1 MPISRIFPVLILTAL
16 AVAIVVP
23 LLVAAEAAQSPKSTA
38 EVKTKSPADHPGA
51 SGLPVPRFVS
61 LSSDTVNMRA
71 GPGVRYPITWV
82 YRRKGI
88 PLMVM
93 AEFEYWRKVRDGE
106 GAEGWMHSALLRGRR
121 MALLQG
127 GINEL
132 RPSPET
138 TAPVVL
144 RAQAGVIGQLLSC
157 GGPWCQI
164 ILNDMR
170 VWLPRTGLFGA
181 LPNEEFP

>member
-1 MPISRIFPVLILTAL
+1 MPISRIFHVLTLTAL
-16 AVAIVVP
+16 AAIIVVP
-23 LLVAAEAAQSPKSTA
+23 LSIAAAAATPP
-38 EVKTKSPADHPGA
+38 KSPADAKTKFPAVHSGA
-51 SGLPVPRFVS
+51 SGLPIPRFVS

-71 GPGVRYPITWV
+71 GPGVRYPIIWV

-106 GAEGWMHSALLRGRR
+106 GTEGWMHATLLRGRR
-121 MALLQG
+121 MALLRG
-127 GINEL
+127 GMSEL
-132 RPSPET
+132 RPSPEA

-144 RAQAGVIGQLLSC
+144 RAQAGVIGQLVAC

-170 VWLPRTGLFGA
+170 VWLPRTNIFGA